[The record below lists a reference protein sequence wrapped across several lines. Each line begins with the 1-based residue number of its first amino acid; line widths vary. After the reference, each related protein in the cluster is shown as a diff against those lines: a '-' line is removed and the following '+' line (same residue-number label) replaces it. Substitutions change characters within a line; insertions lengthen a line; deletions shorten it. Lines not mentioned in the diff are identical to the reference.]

1 MAFLWRKDKEAGKGV
16 AADDELKNEAKMEE
30 VEPKTGI
37 SFQLKLDD
45 GKQLGSAGLRTKYA
59 LGMNLKIYAYGNFFF
74 FLVTFFICT
83 LCFSLPCLLHMHQK

>member
-1 MAFLWRKDKEAGKGV
+1 MAWLRQKDKQAGKRV
-16 AADDELKNEAKMEE
+16 ADDDELKNEAKMEE

-59 LGMNLKIYAYGNFFF
+59 LGMNLKIYAYGNFLFLFF
-74 FLVTFFICT
+74 MHLVF
-83 LCFSLPCLLHMHQK
+83 